1 MLNLTAFTTCLLGAL
16 QNYTMVNVTYVL
28 CPGSWNCVCPFN
40 ITGMPGTTS
49 APRCVQ
55 LAAVD
60 LFCNRELLVQE
71 EANLFFLQ
79 INNNNYLNLKKK
91 IFQTLFFSLS
101 KIKINQKT
109 IAIS

>member
-1 MLNLTAFTTCLLGAL
+1 MSNLTAFATCLLGAL
-16 QNYTMVNVTYVL
+16 QNYTLVNVTYVL

-71 EANLFFLQ
+71 EANPFFFYKL
-79 INNNNYLNLKKK
+79 
-91 IFQTLFFSLS
+91 
-101 KIKINQKT
+101 T
-109 IAIS
+109 ITTIT